1 MPEAIEVKTYSD
13 FIKRRINGE
22 SLKSIEILNGRY
34 KKHGPFAGY
43 GGLVADLPLKVVG
56 IKSKGKYLYMQLA
69 NGKYIGV
76 TLGLT
81 GGWFWKDK
89 KGSSPSKFVHGLD
102 RTSERYSPEIVN
114 YYIQNALKHL
124 NVAFVFDHGTLF
136 FYDQLSFGTI
146 TILTPQENDKR
157 ISKIGED
164 ILGDQL
170 TLEGFINAFNN
181 IKNKDRYIGNV
192 LMDQRVISGVGNYLR
207 ADALWMSKISPFRR
221 LKDIS
226 SGELEILFVNLRK
239 LVWGIYNNRRARIR
253 GHIEAHDKMPMDHGR
268 DFFVYMNETDIYG
281 NKITKEKLYEGNQI
295 RYIYWAKG
303 YQK

>member
-13 FIKRRINGE
+13 FITKHVKGK
-22 SLKSIEILNGRY
+22 SLQAIEILNGRY
-34 KKHGPFAGY
+34 RTHGPFNGY
-43 GGLVADLPLKVVG
+43 RQLVAGLPLQIVG
-56 IKSKGKYLYMQLA
+56 VTSKGKYLYMQLS
-69 NGKYIGV
+69 NGEYLGV

-81 GGWFWKDK
+81 GGWFWKEK
-89 KGSSPSKFVHGLD
+89 QATSKIVHGLH
-102 RTSERYSPEIVN
+102 RTSSRYNPEIVD
-114 YYIQNALKHL
+114 YYIRNALKHL

-136 FYDQLSFGTI
+136 FYDQLSFGTVA
-146 TILTPQENDKR
+146 ILDEEGNNKR
-157 ISKIGED
+157 LAKIGDD
-164 ILGDQL
+164 ILGDQM
-170 TLEGFINAFNN
+170 TLETFIDAFND

-221 LKDIS
+221 VKDIS
-226 SGELEILFVNLRK
+226 RDELELVFVNLRK

-268 DFFVYMNETDIYG
+268 DFFVYMNDVDIYG
-281 NKITKEKLYEGNQI
+281 HRITKEKLYEGNQV